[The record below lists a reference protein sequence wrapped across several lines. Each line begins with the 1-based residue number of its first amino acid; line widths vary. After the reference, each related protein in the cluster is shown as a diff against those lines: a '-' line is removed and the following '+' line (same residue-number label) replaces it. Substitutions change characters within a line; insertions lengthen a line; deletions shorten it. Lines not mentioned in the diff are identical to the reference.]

1 MLYTFSKAHYATQ
14 ELQALLTQVSENDA
28 IVLWQDG
35 VLQAVKNPQFFANQR
50 IFALDNDV
58 QARGLNHYI
67 PEYIQRI
74 SFDEFVSL
82 TEQFYP
88 QIAF

>member
-14 ELQALLTQVSENDA
+14 ELQTLLAQVSENDA

-35 VLQAVKNPQFFANQR
+35 VLQAVKNPQIFANQR

-67 PEYIQRI
+67 PEHIQRI
-74 SFDEFVSL
+74 SFDEFVRL